1 MRRIERIFVHC
12 TAGSQRQTVDDLKQE
27 FRNKGWQHPG
37 YHYVVDPH
45 GGLHQLLAIEEVSNG
60 VQGYNA
66 TAINVAYIGGI
77 DPQGKPTDNRTLAQK
92 DALVLL
98 LLRLKHQFPHAQIMG
113 HRDIW
118 GSDPTKWR
126 KQCPCF
132 DAKEEYKDIE

>member
-1 MRRIERIFVHC
+1 MRQIKRIFVHC
-12 TAGSQRQTVDDLKQE
+12 TAGAQRQTVDDLKAE

-37 YHYVVDPH
+37 YHYVVDVN
-45 GGLHQLLAIEEVSNG
+45 GGVHQLLALEEVSNG

-77 DPQGKPTDNRTLAQK
+77 DSQGKPADNRTPAQK

-98 LLRLKHQFPHAQIMG
+98 LHQLRQRFPAAQIMG

-118 GSDPTKWR
+118 GSDSRKW
-126 KQCPCF
+126 KKMCPCF
-132 DAKEEYKDIE
+132 NAMEEYKDIG